1 MVHTEFQRGGGGVE
15 VVELAASRTIPTSD
29 PRKGYRL
36 SHLCVFVPLGEND
49 VIASRLLQKEKWM
62 AEISRFERTSLVVV
76 MGPPSVRRRCG
87 KCHSNW
93 TLEKRE

>member
-1 MVHTEFQRGGGGVE
+1 VE
-15 VVELAASRTIPTSD
+15 VWSLRRSRTIPTSD

-76 MGPPSVRRRCG
+76 SEALASRSDRSTPRKLGGRLSSDLSPVLL
-87 KCHSNW
+87 
-93 TLEKRE
+93 T